1 MMKKILIAVD
11 GSDYSMEAVKLVKD
25 LSPSNSINEIYL
37 VNVQNYTFPSE
48 PYHSFGTEE
57 SVRNLLKDKGD
68 KVIRDIKEAFPEEK
82 YHTSVQVGDT
92 VKEILKYASEIG
104 ADMIIAGSHGKTGLT
119 SIIMG
124 STTTKLLSSSTI
136 PVLVLKI

>member
-1 MMKKILIAVD
+1 MKKILIAVD

-37 VNVQNYTFPSE
+37 INVQNYTFPSE

-57 SVRNLLKDKGD
+57 SVRTLLKDKGD
-68 KVIRDIKEAFPEEK
+68 KVIRDIVEAFPDEK

-92 VKEILKYASEIG
+92 VKEILKYAEEIG
-104 ADMIIAGSHGKTGLT
+104 ADMIIAGSHGKSGLT

-136 PVLVLKI
+136 PVVVLKK